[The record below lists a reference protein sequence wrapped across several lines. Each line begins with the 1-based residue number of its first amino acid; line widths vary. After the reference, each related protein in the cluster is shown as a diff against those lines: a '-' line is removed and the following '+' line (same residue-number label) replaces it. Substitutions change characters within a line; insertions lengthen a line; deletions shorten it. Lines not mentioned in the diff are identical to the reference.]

1 MTKCHFPVKC
11 KTARINLW
19 TCVFC
24 LVFAGFCKCGLFKS
38 YRILFILHRPHSH
51 YIHTLQLC
59 NYAHGVPSLTPPS
72 FSLSGTIKFNFSKL
86 LNEFETCSLHWVCS
100 AGAGVTMRPFA
111 APPAPCSRPAG
122 SLVLATG
129 GKWNHSI
136 SSAAASGLGSLQH
149 SLFAPRSDCQGV
161 NGTSRRRKL

>member
-1 MTKCHFPVKC
+1 MHTVFQVKLD
-11 KTARINLW
+11 T
-19 TCVFC
+19 
-24 LVFAGFCKCGLFKS
+24 S
-38 YRILFILHRPHSH
+38 FI
-51 YIHTLQLC
+51 
-59 NYAHGVPSLTPPS
+59 

-86 LNEFETCSLHWVCS
+86 LNEFETCSSHWVCG
-100 AGAGVTMRPFA
+100 ARAGVTMRPFA

-149 SLFAPRSDCQGV
+149 SLFASRSANQGGLRAV
-161 NGTSRRRKL
+161 NGTSRNFIVPSELSTRRRSSRGLLRALWNFAKVRRQL

>member
-1 MTKCHFPVKC
+1 MHTVFQVKLD
-11 KTARINLW
+11 T
-19 TCVFC
+19 
-24 LVFAGFCKCGLFKS
+24 S
-38 YRILFILHRPHSH
+38 FI
-51 YIHTLQLC
+51 
-59 NYAHGVPSLTPPS
+59 

-86 LNEFETCSLHWVCS
+86 LNEFETCSLHWVCG

-149 SLFAPRSDCQGV
+149 SLFAPRSANQGGLRAV
-161 NGTSRRRKL
+161 NGTSRNFIVPSELSTRRRSSRGLLRALWNFAKVRRQL